1 VEKKFCKR
9 IKNIEEICCGETAPL
24 LYISP
29 VLYPL
34 AIEI

>member
-1 VEKKFCKR
+1 MEKNNNSKY
-9 IKNIEEICCGETAPL
+9 ILLEICCGETAPL